1 MIGVLTSPDHPM
13 VGSPF
18 LHSKRV
24 NAFFFPGEPALLRYH
39 PHRRR
44 HVPDSQLSTRNTE
57 LPQMRLDLVVSRVL
71 SLSRRA
77 ARDAVRAGRIEVDG
91 VTADEPGRDIPESA
105 KIAFHPSRPARYR
118 VRTRLSVLAED
129 DDYLIVDKP
138 AGLLS
143 VPTAEHEKDTLLART
158 LDYLHH
164 RFGRRPA
171 AFVVHRLDKDT
182 SGGIVFARNRPTL
195 RFLQD
200 LFKSHAIERE
210 YLALVEGT
218 VPDSGT
224 LSADLVADA
233 GSARRGVARPGEQ
246 GKRAVTRYRAIERP
260 AGATL
265 VSVELETGR
274 THQIRVHFAA
284 AGHPVL
290 GDRVYGGSRESRV
303 ESRESKLP
311 EPPRQMLHARRLGF
325 PHPRTGKSV
334 RAEAPLPED
343 FVAVLEDLRRR
354 SRIQGRDSGVR
365 AKKKAPRG
373 APGRSRNSR
382 L

>member
-1 MIGVLTSPDHPM
+1 
-13 VGSPF
+13 
-18 LHSKRV
+18 
-24 NAFFFPGEPALLRYH
+24 
-39 PHRRR
+39 
-44 HVPDSQLSTRNTE
+44 
-57 LPQMRLDLVVSRVL
+57 MRLDLAVSRVL

-77 ARDAVRAGRIEVDG
+77 AREAVRAGRIEVDG
-91 VTADEPGRDIPESA
+91 VAADEPGRDIPESA

-129 DDYLIVDKP
+129 DDFLIVDKP

-143 VPTAEHEKDTLLART
+143 VPTAEHEKDTLLSRT
-158 LDYLHH
+158 LEYLHH
-164 RFGRRPA
+164 RFGRRPV

-182 SGGIVFARNRPTL
+182 SGSIVFARNRPAL
-195 RFLQD
+195 HFLQD

-224 LSADLVADA
+224 FSADLVADG
-233 GSARRGVARPGEQ
+233 GSARRGVARPGER
-246 GKRAVTRYRAIERP
+246 GKWAVTRYRAIERL

-284 AGHPVL
+284 EGHAVL
-290 GDRVYGGSRESRV
+290 GDRVYGNSREAGVESRV
-303 ESRESKLP
+303 SKGP
-311 EPPRQMLHARRLGF
+311 EIPRQMLHARRLGF
-325 PHPRTGKSV
+325 SHPRTGKPV
-334 RAEAPLPED
+334 RAEAPLPGD
-343 FVAVLEDLRRR
+343 FVAVLDELRRK
-354 SRIQGRDSGVR
+354 SKIEGRRPKVED
-365 AKKKAPRG
+365 KKKAPRV
-373 APGRSRNSR
+373 APGRSKNSR